1 MRISDWSSDVC
12 SSDLPGKEGQFLDPP
27 QPVRVRAIEH
37 RRHVFRLHL
46 AIADAA
52 VLGLHLN
59 ERFYG
64 KQAARPGAHN
74 LAPHVGQ
81 GPRKRIGP
89 KRDRGH
95 VAADENSR
103 HSATCHAM
111 RPSPPTP
118 TPAPGRPPTTPIGP
132 PPHSHTNN

>member
-12 SSDLPGKEGQFLDPP
+12 SSDLNG
-27 QPVRVRAIEH
+27 
-37 RRHVFRLHL
+37 
-46 AIADAA
+46 
-52 VLGLHLN
+52 
-59 ERFYG
+59 RFYG

-95 VAADENSR
+95 VAADEDAR
-103 HSATCHAM
+103 HAATCDAM
-111 RPSPPTP
+111 RSSAASSIRATVGPSTSAFGPIAQRPRQYTGSRPIVTSPRLSPIPHPHPSP
-118 TPAPGRPPTTPIGP
+118 AASLLP
-132 PPHSHTNN
+132 PPPPPPKPSP